1 MVKKKV
7 KNPLRKRYLREI
19 KSDFGKYLAI
29 FLLMLLVI
37 GEVSGYLVADESMI
51 KAYNDSFEKYR
62 IENGNFTVQKSL
74 NKSQKKAV
82 EGLGVSLNEL
92 FFSDVQLSSGQK
104 IRIFQNR
111 TDMNQACV
119 MEGRLAEK
127 EGEIAIDRMFADNN
141 HLKVGDILSDGT
153 NSWEVTGLVA
163 LSDYS
168 ALFEDNN
175 DSMFDAVQ
183 FCVGVVSPEEFAKI
197 PDSSLVPRYAWKYQT
212 EPADEKEEKTISDD
226 FLEQLK
232 ELVHLEG
239 YIPRYLN
246 QAIRF
251 TGEDMGGDKAMMS
264 MFLYIVIVIL
274 AFVFGVTISNTIAK
288 EANAIGTL
296 RASGF
301 TKGEMIRHYMAM
313 PILVTLVAALCGN
326 IFGYTIMKNVN
337 ASLYYGSYSLPTY
350 VTIWSASAFLQTTL
364 IPIGIMLVID
374 FIILRKRLSLSP
386 LNFLRRD
393 LKKKRKQAALKLSRK
408 IRFFTRFRLR
418 VILQNIPNY
427 VVLFIG
433 ILFADLLLMFGL
445 LLPVL
450 LDHYQETLPD
460 MMLAKYQYILTIPE
474 SATDGN
480 NQIESLLSMYL
491 FSRKVETD
499 NPDAEKFMAYTL
511 RIPGKGDYKGENV
524 MIYGID
530 PDSAYVDLDLKHGE
544 VYFSSAY
551 TDKFH
556 LSVGDKVSLSEEYE
570 DKDYSFKIDGI
581 YDYAGALAL
590 FMPREDVNALFDF
603 DPDMFAGYFSDSQ
616 ITDIPGEYIGQVIDF
631 EALSKISRQLDVSMG
646 DMMNVVVVFSV
657 AMFLILMY
665 VLSKMIIEKNAQA
678 ISMTK
683 ILGYQNKEISK
694 LYVNSTSIVV
704 VICLFL
710 AIPIVEAALKWLYE
724 TLLITKMS
732 GWIPFYMSP
741 LTIVEMLALGLI
753 SYFLVSLLEYRKVK
767 KIPMDEAL
775 KNVE

>member
-7 KNPLRKRYLREI
+7 KNPLRKRYFREL

-51 KAYNDSFEKYR
+51 RAYNESFEKYN
-62 IENGNFTVQKSL
+62 IENGNFTVQKTL
-74 NKSQKKAV
+74 NKSQKKAI
-82 EGLGVSLNEL
+82 ENLGVSLNEL
-92 FFSDVQLSSGQK
+92 FFSDVQLEGGLK

-111 TDMNQACV
+111 TEMNQACV
-119 MEGRLAEK
+119 MSGRLAESP
-127 EGEIAIDRMFADNN
+127 GEIAIDRMFADNN
-141 HLKVGDILSDGT
+141 HYKIGDTLSDGT
-153 NSWEVTGLVA
+153 HTWLITGLVA

-168 ALFEDNN
+168 ALFEDNS
-175 DSMFDAVQ
+175 DSMFDSVK
-183 FCVGVVSPEEFAKI
+183 FCVGVVSPEEFALF
-197 PDSSLVPRYAWKYQT
+197 PDSALIHRYAWKYQT
-212 EPADEKEEKTISDD
+212 EPENEKEEKAVSDD
-226 FLEQLK
+226 FLSELK
-232 ELVHLEG
+232 DLVHLEG

-246 QAIRF
+246 QAIQF

-274 AFVFGVTISNTIAK
+274 AFVFGVTISNTIVK

-301 TKGEMIRHYMAM
+301 TKGELVRHYMAM
-313 PILVTLVAALCGN
+313 PILVTLIAALCGN
-326 IFGYTIMKNVN
+326 IFGYTVMKNVN

-393 LKKKRKQAALKLSRK
+393 LKKKRRKGTLKLNRK
-408 IRFFTRFRLR
+408 IRFFARFRIR

-427 VVLFIG
+427 IVLFIG

-445 LLPVL
+445 LLPEV
-450 LDHYQETLPD
+450 LDHYQKSLPD
-460 MMLAKYQYILTIPE
+460 IMMAKYQYILTVPE
-474 SATDGN
+474 NVTDGD
-480 NQIESLLSMYL
+480 NQLESLLSMYL
-491 FSRKVETD
+491 FSRDVETE
-499 NPDAEKFMAYTL
+499 NPDAEKFMAYSL
-511 RIPGKGDYKGENV
+511 RTSPKGDYKGEAI
-524 MIYGID
+524 MIYGIED
-530 PDSAYVDLDLKHGE
+530 NSVYVKADLQPGD
-544 VYFSSAY
+544 VWISSAY
-551 TDKFH
+551 ADKFN
-556 LSVGDKVSLSEEYE
+556 LSEEDEITLSEEFE
-570 DKDYSFKIDGI
+570 DKEYTFKINGI
-581 YDYAGALAL
+581 YQYGGALAL
-590 FMPREDVNALFDF
+590 FMPRADVNTLFGF
-603 DPDMFAGYFSDSQ
+603 DKDMYAGYFSNSE
-616 ITDIPGEYIGQVIDF
+616 ITDIPDECIGQVIDI

-646 DMMNVVVVFSV
+646 DMMNVVVIFSV

-665 VLSKMIIEKNAQA
+665 VLSKMIIEKNAQS

-704 VICLFL
+704 VFFL
-710 AIPIVEAALKWLYE
+710 VLALPIVTFGLKWLYE
-724 TLLITKMS
+724 TLIITKMS
-732 GWIPFYMSP
+732 GWIPFYLSP
-741 LTIVEMLALGLI
+741 KIYLEMMVLGLA
-753 SYFLVSLLEYRKVK
+753 SYFLVSLFEYRRIK

-775 KNVE
+775 KNAE